1 MTSRSN
7 DGLPLV
13 DGRQLSDT
21 QPIRGSERDDPEQD
35 GGLVGIVYEL
45 KQRLADVEAMLDLQ
59 VIGGKPYT
67 LNPEP

>member
-1 MTSRSN
+1 
-7 DGLPLV
+7 LV

-59 VIGGKPYT
+59 VIGGKSYT